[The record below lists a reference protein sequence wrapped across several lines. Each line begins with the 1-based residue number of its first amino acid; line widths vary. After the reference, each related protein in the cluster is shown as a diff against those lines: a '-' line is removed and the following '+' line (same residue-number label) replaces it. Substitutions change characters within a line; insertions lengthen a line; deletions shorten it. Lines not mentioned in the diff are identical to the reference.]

1 MASNELLV
9 KNWKKHL
16 FEKIDPESISLSTFE
31 VKDSLNLDVWEDE
44 DFIKADIKQ
53 NIERI
58 ARDFIESLGIEVNI
72 DDITITG
79 SVANYNWSRFSD
91 IDVHILV
98 DFDEIDENHDLVR
111 EMFQKAHA
119 QWNRT
124 HDIRVNDHEIEIY
137 VQDIDEPHHSTGI
150 YSLLGDKWVEKP
162 EKTTFSLNKDE
173 IQAKAAHLMD
183 DIDEIERLMDT
194 NDPEQ
199 AFDDAS
205 RLKEKIR
212 NFRRGGLEK
221 GGEYSSENLAF
232 KVLRRNGYLERLS
245 DMKNEAYDKMLSL
258 EEETLHTLQEELL
271 QEVTFEDAQK
281 TLRNRVVKLV
291 KSYNYEQGLDPEKN
305 LGSLSTGLENRIL
318 SLIPSDIEDNQQG
331 TSLLWVLRL
340 LKDPKLKEIIFKTV
354 VSPGPPGPVPG
365 VQMARADYN
374 VEFGNI
380 RNNLETFFQFQRFMD
395 PTDINKL
402 KDADSLTNVV
412 AGARAAIEADKDKK
426 LGADASKGAEFFQ
439 GNFKF
444 DENGNVARDEEG
456 LPQFETK
463 DGWVIAA
470 AHNKGAACLLG
481 KKTNWCTA
489 APGLN
494 YFDQYY
500 NGEDDPLFFLMDP
513 DGNRYQFAYG
523 AKEFMDAD
531 DERVRGDRFEDLNNK
546 LKEALEAKFFE
557 DRFSVVFE
565 YEEVDYEAR
574 VSEILEENR
583 HRIDDNRINI
593 DASVDDYYEEEVRIE
608 GGFDA
613 TYLFSLPPDYD
624 GVQDLQEDSYDM
636 ISAAFDKIMSTIS
649 LGHQEDAYGE
659 SHEYIYLEFG
669 GGVLKVTMS
678 GNWSGYGENGL
689 DELNTFLYDAVNDLE
704 GNYDKIRNM
713 LREVLI
719 VEMVLP
725 KTKYDKMFFDIY
737 EVDEEGEELETDRE
751 GAKEQFELSLD
762 NITIDID
769 EGEGTIEFS
778 FRFPTPKALRSGSNI
793 GKRPK
798 NKELIMHAANK
809 RTSDFLAR
817 QPELPGVDG
826 GGGEQEALDMLTH
839 TIKMNPQIQI
849 NMMVGHESTI
859 VDFVVNINDLDES
872 EIDQIAK
879 SFGVIDKNIEA
890 YRKAMHNSFVKYIE
904 KFPAEFPTPAS
915 GEEGTLTETADVSNE
930 PYQRKA
936 RKWFGKAMRL
946 TVKGG
951 NKYKVKGMKNI
962 DPKVG
967 KSPPPGME

>member
-1 MASNELLV
+1 MSNANFLV
-9 KNWKKHL
+9 KKWKKHL
-16 FEKIDPESISLSTFE
+16 SEKIDPQSINISALE
-31 VKDSLNLDVWEDE
+31 VQDSLNADVWEDD
-44 DFIKADIKQ
+44 DFVNADIKR
-53 NIERI
+53 NLERI
-58 ARDFIESLGIEVNI
+58 ARDFMDSLGIPANI
-72 DDITITG
+72 DDIVITG

-98 DFDEIDENHDLVR
+98 DFDEIDENHDLVK
-111 EMFQKAHA
+111 EMFQRAHA
-119 QWNRT
+119 HWNRL
-124 HDIRVNDHEIEIY
+124 HNIKVNEHEVEIY

-150 YSLLGDKWVEKP
+150 YSILDDKWLRKP
-162 EKTTFSLNKDE
+162 KKQEFTLNKDE
-173 IQAKAAHLMD
+173 IQAKSAHLMD
-183 DIDEIERLMDT
+183 DIDEIEQLLD
-194 NDPEQ
+194 NSDFEQ
-199 AFDDAS
+199 AFADAG

-212 NFRRGGLEK
+212 NFRKGGLEK
-221 GGEYSSENLAF
+221 GGEYSSENLSF
-232 KVLRRNGYLERLS
+232 KILRRNGYLERLS
-245 DMKNEAYDKMLSL
+245 DMKSEAYDKMMSL
-258 EEETLHTLQEELL
+258 EEETLHTLQEDLI
-271 QEVTFEDAQK
+271 QEVTFQDAEK
-281 TLRNRVVKLV
+281 ILDKRVQKLV
-291 KSYNYEQGLDPEKN
+291 KSYNFDKGLPPEKN
-305 LGSLSTGLENRIL
+305 LGTLSSGLKHKVL
-318 SLIPSDIEDNQQG
+318 GLLPDDIEDNQQG
-331 TSLLWVLRL
+331 SSILWIVRL
-340 LKDPKLKEIIFKTV
+340 LKN
-354 VSPGPPGPVPG
+354 
-365 VQMARADYN
+365 ARLRNTILDSVIENRNTEDFAS
-374 VEFGNI
+374 EFGI
-380 RNNLETFFQFQRFMD
+380 RGGAVRGNLEMFFHFQRFME
-395 PTDINKL
+395 PADINKINSIQDL
-402 KDADSLTNVV
+402 IFVVDSAKTS
-412 AGARAAIEADKDKK
+412 IEADKDKK

-444 DENGNVARDEEG
+444 DKDGNVARDEEG

-546 LKEALEAKFFE
+546 LKEVLEAKFFE

-565 YEEVDYEAR
+565 YKEVDYEAR

-713 LREVLI
+713 LRESLI
-719 VEMVLP
+719 IEAILP

-826 GGGEQEALDMLTH
+826 GGEQEALDMLTH

-849 NMMVGHESTI
+849 NIMVGHESTI

-915 GEEGTLTETADVSNE
+915 GEEGTLTEMADVSNE

-946 TVKGG
+946 TIKGK
-951 NKYKVKGMKNI
+951 NRYMTKGMKVASA
-962 DPKVG
+962 KVG
-967 KSPPPGME
+967 KSGPPGE